1 MSLKTLAWLE
11 SAYLDSLAFAQVLGC
26 TLDAKQFCA
35 AHRLDPC
42 EYDEFRERLDSR
54 GIA

>member
-1 MSLKTLAWLE
+1 MSVKTLHWLE

-26 TLDAKQFCA
+26 TLDARQFA
-35 AHRLDPC
+35 AANRLDPC
-42 EYDEFRERLDSR
+42 EYDELRAHLDTR